1 MTTPHEWEDEPEFD
15 LGDMDGW
22 VHAPE
27 ESSDASADESPQ
39 TAQLP
44 DGSALRLTGPG
55 AGTTVQAAPAND
67 TAAQMTLPTRD
78 EALGARRPLLLVH
91 RAARGSEHLPRLL
104 GSIVAATRGQL
115 SLGTIT
121 PLPRGTALSNEQWL
135 TSCAASSVRVA
146 DPAGYKLDSAVVPGA
161 APSPRSLGW
170 WPYLGADPMVPR
182 DVLDAQR
189 QVGANLLLSPGR
201 AVDPAD
207 PQNSLDLVFAE
218 ADQALAELQVGE
230 RLALN
235 LTLPRAWLTRQALR
249 DQLLAQL
256 LDQEQFDVWYVRVQW
271 PSSLRSAEQPVDLA
285 LLEGYKR
292 LAQLADDE
300 ERTLLLPQTGLT
312 GWLQLAFGAAGFG
325 SGLPGSDQASRSP
338 QAAGAVQPRSSGTLS
353 RRSCT
358 PSNGRLTRRYG
369 RGRAT
374 SRAPAHTAPR
384 CTRRWTGATT
394 SRSSTSC
401 TGLAGSPPTQPRQ
414 AEVAPPAPSGV
425 QSGPPSSQRPLSPLL
440 GRASRGTSQSGIV
453 SCRRDEH
460 VAEDARQWSGHFAAE
475 VQPDSALDEEFAVG
489 LARPVDGR
497 LHELRELALAR
508 QRPEPDA
515 VRREPVRARSRGLA
529 GIGV

>member
-325 SGLPGSDQASRSP
+325 SGLPGSDQAFKEPAGGGGGAAPIERYFEPTILHSIERTAHEALRARPGYVPCTCPYCPALHASVDWRHDLAQLHQLHWTGRLAADAAATSRGG
-338 QAAGAVQPRSSGTLS
+338 AAGAV
-353 RRSCT
+353 RRAV
-358 PSNGRLTRRYG
+358 
-369 RGRAT
+369 RA
-374 SRAPAHTAPR
+374 AVIAAAAEP
-384 CTRRWTGATT
+384 
-394 SRSSTSC
+394 
-401 TGLAGSPPTQPRQ
+401 LAGPSEPRHL
-414 AEVAPPAPSGV
+414 AVWD
-425 QSGPPSSQRPLSPLL
+425 RLL
-440 GRASRGTSQSGIV
+440 
-453 SCRRDEH
+453 
-460 VAEDARQWSGHFAAE
+460 
-475 VQPDSALDEEFAVG
+475 
-489 LARPVDGR
+489 
-497 LHELRELALAR
+497 
-508 QRPEPDA
+508 
-515 VRREPVRARSRGLA
+515 
-529 GIGV
+529 